1 MNDLCVFMDIDIN
14 IYMYIDIHI
23 YIYACMYIM
32 PVYIHTDPYINIHI

>member
-23 YIYACMYIM
+23 YICMYIM